1 MLMRGFAGAA
11 SRPWRMFEV
20 QKKFL
25 EMLPKPGEAIRN
37 PTGDQSTDGGL
48 LSAPPRLAP
57 ETPWNAKITAERSV
71 AFASVSLQE
80 VKDAKNKFGVTL
92 NDVIVAVCAG
102 ALRRWLQER
111 NALPA
116 EPLLV
121 CVPVSIRT
129 QEEQTLLGNRVS
141 IMIAE
146 LPTNRPT
153 PAERLRAAHEAM
165 KAAKNQH
172 NAVGANLLGDFGELF
187 MPALQARASRVTA
200 SMEMPDEPLRWN
212 ISISNLPGSRVPLYL
227 AGHQLQ
233 AHYPIGM
240 VHVQQGMM
248 ITIASY
254 LDVIGF
260 GLVSDPNLVPD
271 LWHVLDMIKDE
282 LGQLKDQP
290 AESPD
295 QPERRPDQP
304 VASREQS
311 EQSMDQPAG
320 T

>member
-25 EMLPKPGEAIRN
+25 DKLPKPGEAIRN

-57 ETPWNAKITAERSV
+57 ETPWNAKITAARSA
-71 AFASVSLQE
+71 AFASVSLRD

-129 QEEQTLLGNRVS
+129 KEEQTLLGNRVS
-141 IMIAE
+141 ILVAE
-146 LPTNRPT
+146 FPTHLAT
-153 PAERLRAAHEAM
+153 PVERVRAAHEAM
-165 KAAKNQH
+165 KVAKEEH
-172 NAVGANLLGDFGELF
+172 HAMGANLLGDFGELF
-187 MPALQARASRVTA
+187 MPALQARASRATA
-200 SMEMPDEPLRWN
+200 SMELPDEPLRWN

-227 AGHQLQ
+227 AGHRLQ

-240 VHVQQGMM
+240 VQERQGMM

-254 LDVIGF
+254 LDSS
-260 GLVSDPNLVPD
+260 GLVWCRIRSSF
-271 LWHVLDMIKDE
+271 
-282 LGQLKDQP
+282 QT
-290 AESPD
+290 S
-295 QPERRPDQP
+295 
-304 VASREQS
+304 
-311 EQSMDQPAG
+311 G
-320 T
+320 TYST